1 MVALNARPT
10 TKHSRG
16 KAGAQARR
24 GKVQSA
30 RGPRVRRAKA
40 VAEYYAA
47 QQAAID
53 RIGALR
59 AKRLARDKKNRKAT

>member
-1 MVALNARPT
+1 MPDRRPNT
-10 TKHSRG
+10 QEAK
-16 KAGAQARR
+16 QARKR
-24 GKVQSA
+24 AEEKFKA
-30 RGPRVRRAKA
+30 RAARESDAPKA

-59 AKRLARDKKNRKAT
+59 AKRLARDKKNRKGK